1 MVRLIREILFN
12 HGHTKNITCRIITIY
27 LFSIMIKK
35 IKSFL
40 SKHPNLSHN
49 LSHTR
54 LIYLLYLS
62 LPFALIIP
70 LRATGLIQ
78 PFEWLCLD
86 TFLRLRPIEEPD
98 NRVTIVQIND
108 SDLTYLQGINELEVD
123 SISDRALANA
133 IEEISVNNPAAIGI
147 DVIRDIPVGKGREQL
162 KQIVHSHRNVIEIYK
177 AYPPDPSSSALG
189 LPPEQSGFVDGL
201 NDADGRER
209 RAIIAEPIS
218 YKYSLPYH
226 LTRLYLASQN
236 IQIVSASKDLVKF
249 SNGKDFPSLIPVAGK
264 YNRDDINNFQTLI
277 NYRHNAIPFQKI
289 SLKDILTK
297 SYKSELIKNRVILI
311 GYTATSRGD
320 SINTN
325 AILDPQ
331 QTKEPDQTEHQ
342 AKISNILYGV
352 ESHAHITSQLI
363 SYVLDRRVN
372 LMPFNYIYDTTWLIF
387 CIILGLLVPKIIA
400 KVTSTKNTSTLFIVS
415 LVTYLSSIIFLMF
428 VLILLGIWVPIAA
441 TFLTFI
447 ISTPLL
453 ATIQEREHQLTL
465 MADVRLQEREHQLT
479 LMADVRLRV
488 IWEAFNEIH
497 NVPLQTIFNYQ
508 KDPNLSQETKTI
520 LTQICQEINRISDQ
534 MEKRYE
540 EHKQSENEEEELSN
554 PLNNILERELE
565 RQKELPRR
573 GYLKNNLVFYIVSFD
588 EISDYNLSA
597 DDKHKIRS
605 FLEEA
610 IRNIDKYAIDST
622 RVTIDSRVDGDYCYL
637 EISDNG
643 KTEADLNKKNNGT
656 KNAEKLAKKLQ
667 GKFHREALKPYGY
680 KCTLSWKCNW
690 IES

>member
-98 NRVTIVQIND
+98 NRLTIVQIND
-108 SDLTYLQGINELEVD
+108 SDLTYLQEINELEVD

-147 DVIRDIPVGKGREQL
+147 DVIRDISVGKGREQL

-177 AYPPDPSSSALG
+177 AYPPDPSPSPSALG

-226 LTRLYLASQN
+226 LTRLYLANQN

-249 SNGKDFPSLIPVAGK
+249 SNGKDFPSLIPVDGK
-264 YNRDDINNFQTLI
+264 YDRDDINNFQTLI

-363 SYVLDRRVN
+363 SYALDRRVN
-372 LMPFNYIYDTTWLIF
+372 LMPLNDIYDAIWLIS

-415 LVTYLSSIIFLMF
+415 LVTYLSGIIFLMF

-453 ATIQEREHQLTL
+453 ATIQEREHQLIL
-465 MADVRLQEREHQLT
+465 VANDRLNIIR
-479 LMADVRLRV
+479 R
-488 IWEAFNEIH
+488 AFTEIH
-497 NVPLQTIFNYQ
+497 AVPLHTIFNY
-508 KDPNLSQETKTI
+508 KKTLNLPQETVNK
-520 LTQICQEINRISDQ
+520 LEQIAQEINMVAAKLEKEYQSQEDLSDPLK
-534 MEKRYE
+534 EI
-540 EHKQSENEEEELSN
+540 LSIASDTQQQ
-554 PLNNILERELE
+554 ILRE
-565 RQKELPRR
+565 
-573 GYLKNNLVFYIVSFD
+573 GYLKSTSVKYVISFENIRD
-588 EISDYNLSA
+588 DNLSS
-597 DDKHKIRS
+597 DDKREIIT
-605 FLEEA
+605 FLEES
-610 IRNIDKYAIDST
+610 IRNIDKYAIDAT

-637 EISDNG
+637 EVSDNG

-656 KNAEKLAKKLQ
+656 KNAEKLAKKLR